1 MASDIIQFEDL
12 ELDLSRYELRRS
24 GRALRLE
31 RIPMDLLV
39 LLVQQRGRLV
49 TRNEIIQ
56 GIWGND
62 VFVDT
67 DNSINTAIRKI
78 RQVLKDDPAK
88 PRFLETVSGK
98 GYRFVSTTHARLA
111 ATETGPAVERVM
123 LVVLP
128 FDNLS
133 NDPQQEY
140 FSDGLTEETI
150 THLGQLSPEKLGV
163 IARTSSMSYK
173 RTNKTAA
180 QIGAEL
186 GVDYL
191 LEGSVRR
198 EGDQVR
204 VSAQLI
210 RVSDQVHVWAHS
222 YDRELRS
229 ILTLQAELAMAIA
242 QQVRL
247 RLTPEEKLQLR
258 RPRQEDPAVL
268 DDYLRGRYH
277 WAKRRYPDI
286 CKAIDYFNAVLQ
298 RDPEHTRAMVGLA
311 DCHIILPITSD
322 VPSFSAFP
330 KAKAALEKALSIDD
344 KLAEVH
350 TSCATLKFWFE
361 WDWAGAERSYRHA
374 IQLNPNYSVA
384 HLYYAHSL
392 SNQGK
397 HEEALKEI
405 LLARRLDPLSPIMS
419 TLYAEFLYH
428 ARRYEESRAEFIKAL
443 ELDPYL
449 WVAHICLGKLYER
462 TGHYSTAI
470 AELDKA
476 REYSGGNTEA
486 LSMLVYVSSLAG
498 NKGGAKDAMKEL
510 IDTEKRRY
518 VPPYNLAVAHLGLGD
533 KDETYKWLEKAYED
547 RDVHLTFLLD
557 PKWDCLT
564 CEERFQDLLRRVGL
578 SGR

>member
-39 LLVQQRGRLV
+39 LLVQQKGRLI
-49 TRNEIIQ
+49 TRNEIIER
-56 GIWGND
+56 IWGKN

-78 RQVLKDDPAK
+78 RLILEDDPAK
-88 PRFLETVSGK
+88 PRFIETVPGR
-98 GYRFVSTTHARLA
+98 GYRFVATTNSRSA
-111 ATETGPAVERVM
+111 ADESSAAVERIM

-128 FDNLS
+128 FENLS

-186 GVDYL
+186 AVDYL

-198 EGDQVR
+198 EGAQVR
-204 VSAQLI
+204 VTAQLI
-210 RVSDQVHVWAHS
+210 RVSDQVHIWAHS
-222 YDRELRS
+222 YDRELRG
-229 ILTLQAELAMAIA
+229 ILSLQAELAMAIA

-247 RLTPEEKLQLR
+247 RLTPEEKLQLM
-258 RPRQEDPAVL
+258 RQCEEDPAVL

-286 CKAIDYFNAVLQ
+286 CKAIDYFNAALH
-298 RDPEHTRAMVGLA
+298 RNPEHARALVGLA
-311 DCHIILPITSD
+311 DCYIILPITSD
-322 VPSFSAFP
+322 VPSSNAFP
-330 KAKAALEKALSIDD
+330 EAQAALEKALSLDD
-344 KLAEVH
+344 QLAEVH
-350 TSCATLKFWFE
+350 ASLATVKFWFE
-361 WDWAGAERSYRHA
+361 WDWSGAERSYRHA
-374 IQLNPNYSVA
+374 IQLNPNYAVA
-384 HLYYAHSL
+384 HLYYAHCL

-397 HEEALKEI
+397 HEEALQEI
-405 LLARRLDPLSPIMS
+405 LLARRLDPFSPIMS

-428 ARRYEESRAEFIKAL
+428 ARRYEQAKAEFIKAL
-443 ELDPYL
+443 ELDPYF

-462 TGHYSTAI
+462 TGHYSKAI

-486 LSMLVYVSSLAG
+486 LSMLVYVRALAG
-498 NKGGAKDAMKEL
+498 DEGGAKDAMKKL
-510 IDTEKRRY
+510 IETQKRRY
-518 VPPYNLAVAHLGLGD
+518 VPPYNMAVAHLGLED
-533 KDETYKWLEKAYED
+533 KDETYNSLEKAHED

-557 PKWDCLT
+557 PKWDCLS
-564 CEERFQDLLRRVGL
+564 CEHRFQDLLGKVGL